1 MKEWQ
6 RQYWDCNRFS
16 NRSNSSFLK
25 YNCWMVKLLKVTK
38 KWVNN
43 NWRDIVSYRVF
54 KTNIVSIKF
63 STIIRWKSFKKNVQ
77 FMRLRWIIL
86 GVFKN
91 LLICNRIRCWRNR
104 ICLIVYGRSW
114 KRLMMILVDL
124 KTRMVSILIKLNSNR
139 LKKLEK

>member
-63 STIIRWKSFKKNVQ
+63 NTIIRWKSFKKNVQ

>member
-38 KWVNN
+38 KWMNN

-63 STIIRWKSFKKNVQ
+63 NTIIRWKSFKKNVQ

-124 KTRMVSILIKLNSNR
+124 KTRMVNILIKLNSNR